1 MSGKKII
8 RSILIILNW
17 DPVRAKRGNRRS
29 LHFWQPE
36 HLAAAP
42 TCPQYT
48 GADRQRNRGDDFRNR
63 SREDRS
69 RFDGDR
75 QRDFARDR
83 NPAISMISEA
93 REIEWEISDRIVID
107 HNAK

>member
-17 DPVRAKRGNRRS
+17 DPVRAKPGNRRS

-42 TCPQYT
+42 KCPQYT
-48 GADRQRNRGDDFRNR
+48 GADRQRNRGDDFQNR

-69 RFDGDR
+69 RFDR
-75 QRDFARDR
+75 KR
-83 NPAISMISEA
+83 NPANSMISEA
-93 REIEWEISDRIVID
+93 REIKEWEISDRIVID
-107 HNAK
+107 HIAK